1 MIPYFFSFAL
11 ASIFLLN
18 PIKLSR
24 GMQNLLWI
32 CAIIYGALFIGL
44 RYEVGG
50 DWLNYSNG
58 YDQLSSLPF
67 DQWFNI
73 SRYDI
78 GYIALTLISSYIGM
92 GVMGVNIIAGFI
104 VMTCLVSFA
113 KKQPLPWAVIVI
125 AIPFFII
132 GINMGTVRQGL
143 ALSFILV
150 ALTHLNTNIRTYCM
164 WVFIAML
171 FHKSAFLMFG
181 MAFLTI
187 RNSYALLLLSLIG
200 LLLVYIGSQLYS
212 VKILFLSY
220 IIGQE
225 YQSDGALIRVL
236 VSVLPFFGS
245 LVFYKKINA
254 AFPDNWIYM
263 WIGLGT
269 LVLLIFSSSFST
281 LVDRLAYYTIPL
293 QLALWPRII
302 AVQETNLLK
311 SYMTFAV
318 ISGYLLILYV
328 WLVFAN
334 HSWAW
339 IPYQIFWPGESS
351 ASPSTLCLNGY
362 CDL

>member
-1 MIPYFFSFAL
+1 
-11 ASIFLLN
+11 
-18 PIKLSR
+18 
-24 GMQNLLWI
+24 
-32 CAIIYGALFIGL
+32 
-44 RYEVGG
+44 
-50 DWLNYSNG
+50 
-58 YDQLSSLPF
+58 
-67 DQWFNI
+67 
-73 SRYDI
+73 
-78 GYIALTLISSYIGM
+78 
-92 GVMGVNIIAGFI
+92 
-104 VMTCLVSFA
+104 
-113 KKQPLPWAVIVI
+113 
-125 AIPFFII
+125 
-132 GINMGTVRQGL
+132 MGTVRQGL